1 MTSERDSTMTL
12 EQVRDWHREYAKT
25 AVRGTALLDIERFT
39 LHEDM
44 ADTIDVHL
52 AARDAV
58 VSSGIPVPVSIDR
71 THKNL
76 AYVTLGFADASFC
89 TDFIKAAGRGFKSSL
104 ASRKVAVPDA
114 MEVRDIRD
122 PFFTGSTTDAYANG
136 WNACRQAML
145 ASQDEVK

>member
-1 MTSERDSTMTL
+1 MTTERDSTMTL
-12 EQVRDWHREYAKT
+12 EQAIAYLHPHVTSSHNADWKKKRDAWS
-25 AVRGTALLDIERFT
+25 VLMD
-39 LHEDM
+39 
-44 ADTIDVHL
+44 HL

-58 VSSGIPVPVSIDR
+58 VSDVQV
-71 THKNL
+71 
-76 AYVTLGFADASFC
+76 
-89 TDFIKAAGRGFKSSL
+89 DFSVNFMAGWLEGEREEVLRNWANVKRAALESL
-104 ASRKVAVPDA
+104 ASREVAVPDA